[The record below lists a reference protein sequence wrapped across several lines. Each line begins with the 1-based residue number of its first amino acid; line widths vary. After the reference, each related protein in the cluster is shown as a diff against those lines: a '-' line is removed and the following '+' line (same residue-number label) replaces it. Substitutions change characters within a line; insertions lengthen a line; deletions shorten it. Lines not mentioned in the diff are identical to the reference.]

1 MLYWTAKAVELG
13 DLVIRHP
20 AAKDL
25 LKWDFDGLKYEVDF
39 EAIAQHYGY
48 PTRMLDLTRSRNIAM
63 FFATHHIHEDS
74 RPEPA
79 LGCRA
84 VLYTIDLKQFI
95 ENRANTD
102 GDFAPI
108 GLCPLPRPAA
118 QSAFGVKLEQSE
130 DFDLLPDVKKET
142 ITVTPELAGH
152 YAGLFDDGRKLFPS
166 DPFEDQIRTLRGNGK
181 VSIGAIRAA
190 VDEGRIPPYPGGLK
204 GIEKCLTDRGYR
216 VDPEDPRIPS
226 PEILEAASGQWLRR
240 RAGYID
246 RIRWRG
252 VADAV

>member
-1 MLYWTAKAVELG
+1 MRNVRYK
-13 DLVIRHP
+13 
-20 AAKDL
+20 
-25 LKWDFDGLKYEVDF
+25 VDF

-48 PTRMLDLTRSRNIAM
+48 PTQMLDLTRSRDVAM

-84 VLYTIDLKQFI
+84 VLYTIDLKRFI
-95 ENRANTD
+95 KNRANTD

-118 QSAFGVKLEQSE
+118 QIAFGVKLEQSE
-130 DFDLLPDVKKET
+130 DFDLVPGVKKET

-152 YAGLFDDGRKLFPS
+152 YAGLFDDGRKLFPA
-166 DPFEDQIRTLRGNGK
+166 DPFEDQIKTLRGNGK
-181 VSIGAIRAA
+181 VSIGALRTAMNG
-190 VDEGRIPPYPGGLK
+190 GRIPPYPGGLK
-204 GIEKCLTDRGYR
+204 GIEKCLTDAGYR
-216 VDPEDPRIPS
+216 VHSEGAMIPS
-226 PEILEAASGQWLRR
+226 GKILDAASRQWLRR
-240 RAGYID
+240 RAGYIG